1 MKRELAV
8 LSLLAGTFAG
18 CAALDSAPP
27 PVVVAVSA
35 ERAPTTADEL
45 VAYLA
50 RLRALDEPALI
61 LEISRQREFARQA
74 PSGLNRVKLG
84 LALAAAPQA
93 DDADL
98 LAVVEPL
105 ARDAAPADAEVQAMA
120 SFLQHLAIE
129 RRRLKEGAAAAGAR
143 SRDDRKAYESQRQR
157 AETLQERNAQLQ
169 QKLDALTNLEKSLS
183 GRRGN

>member
-1 MKRELAV
+1 MRRALVTAALAAA
-8 LSLLAGTFAG
+8 LSG
-18 CAALDSAPP
+18 CALLDPAPP
-27 PVVVAVSA
+27 AVAVA
-35 ERAPTTADEL
+35 VPAPRAPSTADEL

-50 RLRALDEPALI
+50 HLRTLDDPAVI
-61 LEISRQREFARQA
+61 LEVSRQRELARQA
-74 PSGLNRVKLG
+74 PNGLNRVKLG
-84 LALAAAPQA
+84 LALAATPQG

-98 LAVVEPL
+98 IAAVESL
-105 ARDAAPADAEVQAMA
+105 ARDPTPPDSDLQAMA

-129 RRRLKEGAAAAGAR
+129 RRRLKEGATAAGAR

-157 AETLQERNAQLQ
+157 AETLQERNTQLQ